1 MVYIFLADGFEEIE
15 ALTQVDYLRRAGI
28 KVVTVGVTGKT
39 VNGAH
44 SIPVVCDITEDEIC
58 LTDELEMVILPG
70 GIPGVPNLEKSKR
83 VKEALTFANEHGL
96 YIAAI
101 CAAPTILA
109 ELGYLEGKQAVCYPS
124 LLDKLTGA
132 DTTHGCP
139 VVVDGNIITGEAA
152 GSAFAFGLK
161 LSEVLRGADKAQKI
175 RESIYYYG

>member
-70 GIPGVPNLEKSKR
+70 GIPGVPNLEKSKK
-83 VKEALTFANEHGL
+83 VMEALTFANEHGL

-101 CAAPTILA
+101 CAAPTLLA
-109 ELGYLEGKQAVCYPS
+109 KYGLLEKKRATCYPS
-124 LLDKLTGA
+124 MSDMLENYTDA
-132 DTTHGCP
+132 P
-139 VVVDGNIITGEAA
+139 VVCDGKIITARAA
-152 GSAFAFGLK
+152 GA
-161 LSEVLRGADKAQKI
+161 SEEFSFEIIATLTTRDNAEKVRGA
-175 RESIYYYG
+175 IYAR